1 MTIEQRLQA
10 IEEGQHRIESILTQ
24 LLSAIMDDEQDQDEP
39 TIDLNG
45 QPTGRARDETQEL

>member
-10 IEEGQHRIESILTQ
+10 IEEGQSRIESILAQ

-39 TIDLNG
+39 SIDLNG
-45 QPTGRARDETQEL
+45 MPTGRARDETQEL

>member
-24 LLSAIMDDEQDQDEP
+24 LLSAIMDDEQDQDELS
-39 TIDLNG
+39 IDLNG
-45 QPTGRARDETQEL
+45 MPTGRARDENQEL

>member
-39 TIDLNG
+39 STDLNG
-45 QPTGRARDETQEL
+45 QPTGRARDENQQL

>member
-24 LLSAIMDDEQDQDEP
+24 LLSAIMDDEQGQDEP

>member
-24 LLSAIMDDEQDQDEP
+24 LLSAIMDEEQDPDEP
-39 TIDLNG
+39 STDLNG
-45 QPTGRARDETQEL
+45 MPTGRARDETQEL

>member
-39 TIDLNG
+39 SIDLNG